1 MSDSAY
7 WRLCRW
13 SDGRVSAV
21 GEVVR
26 DIVAVFR
33 DVRPSRVTV
42 RVSMA
47 GLERLTFAKR
57 GENALALDM
66 AERPVVLALI
76 NGAEVKVDSNIPDDV
91 YFICVP

>member
-13 SDGRVSAV
+13 NNNRGSPV